1 MPSPVRRR
9 AVAAAITA
17 ALACTL
23 ALTPLTAA
31 AAAPATPAPVVHSAA
46 DAALTLTPLGTHATS
61 VFGAS
66 AAEIVA
72 AHGDR
77 LFVVNAQAGSITV
90 LDYRDPASPV
100 ELFEIAADGVAN
112 SVAVRAD
119 GLGVIA
125 LESPTKT
132 DPGALV
138 FFDADAA
145 EARILGSVTVGAL
158 PDMVTISSDG
168 AYAVVANEG
177 EPADDF
183 STDPEGS
190 VGVVA
195 LPTGKTAPAQEAVRL
210 AGFAAFEGENLPG
223 GVRVFGPD
231 VAAPDQ
237 GDTPLAANRVSR
249 NLEPEYI
256 AVDGGTAYAAV
267 QEANAIAVVDLAS
280 ATVTDLFPLGF
291 KDHGLPGNGLDAS
304 DRDNAI
310 DIAAYP
316 GLKGIYMPDGMS
328 SYQAGGTTYLVTANE
343 GDARE
348 WGDYIDEA
356 RVKDLGKKQQKPIC
370 TTSPLAALTADA
382 DLGRLKIATD
392 LGIADGADCYSEL
405 YAYGARSFSIWT
417 TDGEQVFDSGDQFEQ
432 ITAAAIPDHFDSG
445 HDETGFDTRSAAKG
459 PEPENVAVGT
469 VGGRTYAF
477 VGLERVGGIMVYD
490 ITDPAA
496 SRFVTYVNNRDFSA
510 GEEPSAASLDLGA
523 EGVTFIPAERSAT
536 GEPLLA
542 VANEVSGTTTLFA
555 IDGAPAEPQTTD
567 IQVLTINDFHGRIE
581 QNLANGEAGAAV
593 LAGAVDDF
601 EKTNPN
607 TLLVSAGD
615 NIGAST
621 FTSFIQQDTPTIAAL
636 KAAGLDVGAV
646 GNHEFDAGFADL
658 TDRVTP
664 GLGGSHLS
672 LGANVY
678 LKGTKTP
685 ALDEYRVETVDGVRI
700 AFIGTVTQQTA
711 AMVTPTGIAG
721 IEFGDQL
728 EAVDR
733 VAAKITDGDLADV
746 IVLLTHEGPAT
757 GSCDAVAGDTT
768 VFGDL
773 IRGASAEVDAI
784 VTGHTHQSFACEVA
798 GPAGPRPV
806 IQAHQYG
813 TTLGKLDISVDTAS
827 KELVSVTPSLVPL
840 VADGKAAFPADPAVA
855 QIVADAV
862 AVAETEGKVEVGRIS
877 DSITRGG
884 TAGSDRGVES
894 TLGNTV
900 ADLYLWATSNDDYA
914 GTPAQIGLMNPGGLR
929 ADLVKTG
936 DGTVTVRD
944 VANVQPFAN
953 TLVTV
958 TLTGAQL
965 KAVLEEQ
972 WQPDGSS
979 RPKLHLGVSAGF
991 AYTYDPAAPRGQ
1003 RIVSMSLDGAPIT
1016 AADAVTVV
1024 TNSFLAAGGDNF
1036 VTFAQGTDRTD
1047 TGQVDLQATVA
1058 YFASR
1063 DVVAPAPLGRAALAS
1078 GENPGG
1084 ENPGGENPGGENPG
1098 ENPGGELPGTGGPTA
1113 AELGAALEK
1122 AVIEFGSGRVEQGG
1136 SFEVEIAGLL
1146 PGQQI
1151 SATLFSD
1158 PIVITGIPA
1167 ANANGQVSF
1176 TVAIP
1181 ASLPTGAHRLVLVS
1195 GDGEVTLGVI
1205 VLAGGTL
1212 AATGGT
1218 FPIGFVS
1225 VLAAGL
1231 LAAGLVMVLRR
1242 RATA

>member
-1 MPSPVRRR
+1 MPSPARAHSARR
-9 AVAAAITA
+9 AVAAVATA
-17 ALACTL
+17 AVACTL
-23 ALTPLTAA
+23 ALTPLT
-31 AAAPATPAPVVHSAA
+31 PAVAVTAAPVVHSAD
-46 DAALTLTPLGTHATS
+46 DAALTLTRLGTHATG
-61 VFGAS
+61 VYGAS

-77 LFVVNAQAGSITV
+77 LFVVNAQAGAVTV
-90 LDYRDPASPV
+90 LDYSDPTSPT
-100 ELFEIAADGVAN
+100 ELYEIAADGIAN
-112 SVAVRAD
+112 SVTVRAD
-119 GLGVIA
+119 GLGIIA
-125 LESPTKT
+125 LENEVKT

-145 EARILGSVTVGAL
+145 TPTILGSVTVGAL
-158 PDMVTISSDG
+158 PDMVTISKDG
-168 AYAVVANEG
+168 TRAVVANEG

-183 STDPEGS
+183 TIDPEGS
-190 VGVVA
+190 IGVVT
-195 LPTGKTAPAQEAVRL
+195 LPAGKSAPAQSAVRT
-210 AGFAAFEGENLPG
+210 AGFDAYEGENLPAD
-223 GVRVFGPD
+223 VRVFGPD

-237 GDTPLAANRVSR
+237 GTTPLEANRVSR

-256 AVDGGTAYAAV
+256 TIDGGTAYATL
-267 QEANAIAVVDLAS
+267 QEANAIAVVDLAT
-280 ATVTDLFPLGF
+280 ATVTDVYSLGF
-291 KDHGLPGNGLDAS
+291 KDHSVAGNGLDAS
-304 DRDNAI
+304 DRDTAVN
-310 DIAAYP
+310 IATYP
-316 GLKGIYMPDGMS
+316 GLKGIYMPDGVS

-348 WGDYIDEA
+348 WGEFIDES
-356 RVKDLGKKQQKPIC
+356 RVKSLAKDGDGPIC
-370 TTSPLAALTADA
+370 TDSPLAASKSDA
-382 DLGRLKIATD
+382 ALGRLKVVTD
-392 LGIADGADCYSEL
+392 LGIADGADCYSEV

-417 TDGEQVFDSGDQFEQ
+417 TDGDQVFDSGDGFEQ
-432 ITAAAIPDHFDSG
+432 ILADALPEYFNSG

-459 PEPENVAVGT
+459 AEPESVAIGA

-477 VGLERVGGIMVYD
+477 VGLERVGGVMVYD

-496 SRFVTYVNNRDFSA
+496 STFVTYVNNRDFTA

-523 EGVTFIPAERSAT
+523 EGVTFIPAAQSTT
-536 GEPLLA
+536 GEPMLA

-555 IDGAPAEPQTTD
+555 IAGTAPADTTTE

-593 LAGAVDDF
+593 LAGAVDAF
-601 EKTNPN
+601 EAANPN
-607 TLLVSAGD
+607 TLFVSAGD

-621 FTSFIQQDTPTIAAL
+621 FTSFIQQDTPTIEAL
-636 KAAGLDVGAV
+636 AAAGLDVSAV

-678 LKGTKTP
+678 VKGTKTP

-700 AFIGTVTQQTA
+700 AFIGTVTEQTA

-728 EAVDR
+728 EAVNR
-733 VAAKITDGDLADV
+733 VAKKITDGDLADV
-746 IVLLTHEGPAT
+746 IVLLAHEGSAT
-757 GSCDAVAGDTT
+757 ASCDAVANDTT
-768 VFGDL
+768 AFGEL
-773 IRGASAEVDAI
+773 IRGASASVDAI
-784 VTGHTHQSFACEVA
+784 VTGHTHQKFACEVA

-827 KELVSVTPSLVPL
+827 KELISVEPSLVPL
-840 VADGKAAFPADPAVA
+840 VAGGVAAYPADPAVA
-855 QIVADAV
+855 QIVADAA
-862 AVAETEGKVEVGRIS
+862 AVAQTEGAVKVGRIS

-929 ADLVKTG
+929 ADLVKSG

-953 TLVTV
+953 TLVTLK
-958 TLTGAQL
+958 LTGAQL

-979 RPKLHLGVSAGF
+979 RPKLHLGISEGF
-991 AYTYDPAAPRGQ
+991 SYTYDPTAARGE
-1003 RIVSMSLDGAPIT
+1003 RIVSMTLDGKPVAST
-1016 AADAVTVV
+1016 VKYTVV

-1036 VTFAQGTDRTD
+1036 ATFAAGTERTD

-1063 DVVAPAPLGRAALAS
+1063 DVVDPAPLGRAAIAS
-1078 GENPGG
+1078 DETPGG
-1084 ENPGGENPGGENPG
+1084 EEPGGEE
-1098 ENPGGELPGTGGPTA
+1098 PGGELPGTGGPTA
-1113 AELGAALEK
+1113 AELGAALE
-1122 AVIEFGSGRVEQGG
+1122 AAGIDYGTGRVEQGA
-1136 SFEVEIAGLL
+1136 SFTVNVTGLR

-1151 SATLFSD
+1151 AATLFSD

-1167 ANANGQVSF
+1167 ANAKGDVSF
-1176 TVAIP
+1176 TVAVP
-1181 ASLPTGAHRLVLVS
+1181 ATLTPGAHTLVLTS
-1195 GDGEVTLGVI
+1195 GTGEVRLAVT
-1205 VLAGGTL
+1205 VLADGTL
-1212 AATGGT
+1212 ASTGGT

-1225 VLAAGL
+1225 VLAVGL
-1231 LAAGLVMVLRR
+1231 LAAGLVLVLRR
-1242 RATA
+1242 RMTAEA

>member
-9 AVAAAITA
+9 AVAAATTA

-23 ALTPLTAA
+23 ALTPLTTAVA
-31 AAAPATPAPVVHSAA
+31 DTAIPVPLVYSAD
-46 DAALTLTPLGTHATS
+46 DAVLSLTPVGTHATT
-61 VFGAS
+61 VFGES

-90 LDYRDPASPV
+90 LDYSDPTAPV
-100 ELFEIAADGVAN
+100 ELFEIASDGVAN

-132 DPGALV
+132 APGQLV
-138 FFDADAA
+138 FFDADADD
-145 EARILGSVTVGAL
+145 ARILGSVTVGAL
-158 PDMVTISSDG
+158 PDMVTISADG
-168 AYAVVANEG
+168 TYAVVANEG

-190 VGVVA
+190 IGVVT
-195 LPTGKTAPAQEAVRL
+195 LPAGKTAPAQDAVRL
-210 AGFAAFEGENLPG
+210 AGFGAFEGENLPAA
-223 GVRVFGPD
+223 VRVFGPD

-237 GDTPLAANRVSR
+237 GDKPLSANRVSR

-256 AVDGGTAYAAV
+256 TVDGGIAYAAI
-267 QEANAIAVVDLAS
+267 QEANAVAVVDLATG
-280 ATVTDLFPLGF
+280 TVTDLFSLGF
-291 KDHGLPGNGLDAS
+291 ADHGVAGHGIDAS
-304 DRDNAI
+304 DRDAAI
-310 DIAAYP
+310 DIATFP
-316 GLKGIYMPDGMS
+316 GLKGIYMPDGMT
-328 SYQAGGTTYLVTANE
+328 SYEAAGTTYLVTANE

-356 RVKDLGKKQQKPIC
+356 RVKDLGKKEQSPIC
-370 TTSPLAALTADA
+370 TDSPLAALTADA

-392 LGIADGADCYSEL
+392 LGIADGAECYSEV
-405 YAYGARSFSIWT
+405 YAYGSRSFSIWT
-417 TDGEQVFDSGDQFEQ
+417 TDGEQVFDSGDGFEQ
-432 ITAAAIPDHFDSG
+432 ILADAIPDYFNSG

-469 VGGRTYAF
+469 VDGRTYAF

-496 SRFVTYVNNRDFSA
+496 SEFVTYVNNRDFTA

-523 EGVTFIPAERSAT
+523 EGVTFIPAARSTT
-536 GEPLLA
+536 GEPMLA
-542 VANEVSGTTTLFA
+542 VANEVSGTTTLFS
-555 IDGAPAEPQTTD
+555 IEGTPVDDGTTE

-581 QNLANGEAGAAV
+581 QNLGNGEAGAAV
-593 LAGAVDDF
+593 LAGAVDAF
-601 EKTNPN
+601 EAANPN
-607 TLLVSAGD
+607 TLFVSAGD

-621 FTSFIQQDTPTIAAL
+621 FTSFIQQDTPTIDAL

-646 GNHEFDAGFADL
+646 GNHEFDTGFADL

-700 AFIGTVTQQTA
+700 AFIGTVTEQTA
-711 AMVTPTGIAG
+711 AMVTPTGIAD

-728 EAVDR
+728 EAVNR
-733 VAAKITDGDLADV
+733 VSAKITEGDLADV

-757 GSCDAVAGDTT
+757 AACDAVAGDTT
-768 VFGDL
+768 AFGEL
-773 IRGASAEVDAI
+773 IRGASASVDAI
-784 VTGHTHQSFACEVA
+784 VTGHTHQSFTCEVA

-827 KELVSVTPSLVPL
+827 KELVSITPSLVPL
-840 VADGKAAFPADPAVA
+840 VSGGVAAYPADPTVA
-855 QIVADAV
+855 QIVADAQ
-862 AVAETEGKVEVGRIS
+862 AVAETEGNVEVGRIS

-929 ADLVKTG
+929 ADLIKTG

-958 TLTGAQL
+958 NLTGAQL

-979 RPKLHLGVSAGF
+979 RPKLHLGVSEGF
-991 AYTYDPAAPRGQ
+991 AYTFDPTAPRGE
-1003 RIVSMSLDGAPIT
+1003 RIVSMTLDGTPIT
-1016 AADAVTVV
+1016 STDAFTVV

-1036 VTFAQGTDRTD
+1036 VTFAEGTERTD

-1063 DVVAPAPLGRAALAS
+1063 DVVDPAPLGRASVAS
-1078 GENPGG
+1078 
-1084 ENPGGENPGGENPG
+1084 G
-1098 ENPGGELPGTGGPTA
+1098 ENPGGELPGTGSPTD
-1113 AELGAALEK
+1113 AELGAALEG
-1122 AVIEFGSGRVEQGG
+1122 ADIEYGTGRVEQGG
-1136 SFEVEIAGLL
+1136 SFDVEIAGLL
-1146 PGQQI
+1146 AGQQI
-1151 SATLFSD
+1151 AATLFSD

-1167 ANANGQVSF
+1167 ATAN
-1176 TVAIP
+1176 
-1181 ASLPTGAHRLVLVS
+1181 
-1195 GDGEVTLGVI
+1195 GEVTFTVNVPAGLAPGAHTLVLTSGTGEVRLAVT
-1205 VLAGGTL
+1205 VLADGTL

-1218 FPIGFVS
+1218 FPIGFGS
-1225 VLAAGL
+1225 VLALGV

-1242 RATA
+1242 RATVEV